1 MKNAPKQTKTRRIR
15 YKRGLQNDT
24 LQIVN
29 GPLDGT
35 AVPLTESPVFIGSS
49 PESTV
54 MVRMDDAVRSRHV
67 RAVPV
72 HEGYRIRAEEKGRVY
87 VDGRKVG
94 RILSRKLRPGDTLQV
109 GQTKFVLTCSPEGM
123 SRRRFGSP
131 LETDFVRLLKSIGL
145 SVTPITGLMRFFLR
159 HWLVTGLLA
168 AFVVYRT
175 VPGFAEFVEEIY
187 RRLRSAL

>member
-1 MKNAPKQTKTRRIR
+1 MKNRPKKTKTRRIR

-35 AVPLTESPVFIGSS
+35 AVPLTESPVLIGSS
-49 PESTV
+49 PESSV
-54 MVRMDDAVRSRHV
+54 MVRMDDAVHSRHV

-72 HEGYRIRAEEKGRVY
+72 HDGYRIRAVEKDRVY

-94 RILSRKLRPGDTLQV
+94 RILSRKLRAGDTLQV
-109 GQTKFVLTCSPEGM
+109 GQTKFVLKCSPEGM
-123 SRRRFGSP
+123 SRRWLGSP
-131 LETDFVRLLKSIGL
+131 LETDFVRLLKSTGL
-145 SVTPITGLMRFFLR
+145 SVRPITRLVRFFRR

-175 VPGFAEFVEEIY
+175 APGFAEFVEEIY
-187 RRLRSAL
+187 RRVRSVL